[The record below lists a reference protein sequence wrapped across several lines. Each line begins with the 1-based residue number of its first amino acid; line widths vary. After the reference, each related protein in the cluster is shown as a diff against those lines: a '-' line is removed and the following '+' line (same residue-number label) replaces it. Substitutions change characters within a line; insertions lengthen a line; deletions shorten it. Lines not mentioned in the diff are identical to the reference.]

1 MSKILEDLKEIYK
14 ASYRKGRINYKHLFL
29 KLNDLGWIKG
39 YDENFNLLLSKINIE
54 KRYIQ
59 PTFNKNETNNNI

>member
-1 MSKILEDLKEIYK
+1 MIFDGLKVMMKTLI
-14 ASYRKGRINYKHLFL
+14 F
-29 KLNDLGWIKG
+29 
-39 YDENFNLLLSKINIE
+39 LSKINIE